1 MQMIFCHLFLEPWN
15 SHDPYGDQI
24 LGFTGIY
31 FHFSKITLESMLQE
45 DIQLLKFLGMDAFRF
60 SISWTRVLPSKK
72 LGYAHEGYVY
82 LIE

>member
-1 MQMIFCHLFLEPWN
+1 
-15 SHDPYGDQI
+15 
-24 LGFTGIY
+24 
-31 FHFSKITLESMLQE
+31 MLQE

>member
-1 MQMIFCHLFLEPWN
+1 
-15 SHDPYGDQI
+15 
-24 LGFTGIY
+24 
-31 FHFSKITLESMLQE
+31 MLQE

-82 LIE
+82 LIEWLALIDPLARVTYMKFCFSWKS